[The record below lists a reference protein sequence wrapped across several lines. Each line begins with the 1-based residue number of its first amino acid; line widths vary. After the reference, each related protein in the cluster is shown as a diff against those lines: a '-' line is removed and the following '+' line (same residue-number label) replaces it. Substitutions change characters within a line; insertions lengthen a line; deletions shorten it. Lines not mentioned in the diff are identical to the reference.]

1 MPPQSS
7 NTNPAAQS
15 ASPSSQTSPASTT
28 SPGVSPSS
36 GATATL
42 YYRMGKPVAIVPSRG
57 VDQALVD
64 HLDPSAA
71 AKLLSNQQLLL
82 AAGGPGGVGVAG
94 GYGGMGM
101 GIGGAQGYAY
111 DGSLLPPQAGV
122 PRFRPEW
129 ERERMERV
137 VAMPPS
143 PEPPSHHAG
152 QKSIASVGGSTLSS
166 YDWNSTDSE
175 AEDRPPT
182 RATDFSSELEGHQ
195 GGMGRETPSD
205 VEDDRRHHPV
215 PMEVYEPQSQQN
227 RAQARGS
234 YGAQR
239 QSGADQNG
247 DRDRGAP
254 AHPHPAH
261 AADHHSGAHHT
272 GSSGGV
278 PGYAFPGQPTPPPS
292 TAPSVA
298 TGVGAGL
305 TGAGSQVEHGSS
317 GIVPIPRPPPSP
329 TASAASKSFRRSYS
343 ASSIRMM
350 TKAEVGPSDFA
361 KIKMLGK
368 GDVGKVYLVKRK
380 DTGKLYAMKVLNKRE
395 MIKRNKIKRVLAE
408 QEILATSNHPFI
420 VTLYH
425 TFQNDDYLFFVME
438 YCGGGE
444 FFRTLQSRPGKC
456 LSEGAA
462 QFYAAEVVTAL
473 EYLHLMGFIYRDLKP
488 ENILLHATGHIMLTD
503 FDLSKPSVVPGS
515 PTIVKSGSAFSRL
528 IDSLTQT
535 SIDTKSCTN
544 IRTNS
549 FVGTEEYIAP
559 EVIKGSGHTSA
570 VDWWTLGILIYEMLY
585 GTTPFKGV
593 NRNSTF
599 HNILHNDVTFPE
611 TPEVSTYAK
620 SIVKKLLHKDERKRL
635 GSKAG
640 ASDVKSHPFFRNTVW
655 ALLRHQRPPIVPRI
669 RDQADT
675 SNFRFLRESE
685 SLDLDGISNTGVA
698 VNGGAVAQDGRR
710 GRKGPEKDPFSEF
723 DSVTMHREGNDY
735 R

>member
-1 MPPQSS
+1 
-7 NTNPAAQS
+7 
-15 ASPSSQTSPASTT
+15 
-28 SPGVSPSS
+28 
-36 GATATL
+36 
-42 YYRMGKPVAIVPSRG
+42 MGKPVAIVPGRG

-64 HLDPSAA
+64 VDPSTA
-71 AKLLSNQQLLL
+71 AKLLSQQQQLL
-82 AAGGPGGVGVAG
+82 AGGTLGGSS
-94 GYGGMGM
+94 
-101 GIGGAQGYAY
+101 IGGAQGYAY
-111 DGSLLPPQAGV
+111 DGSLLPPQAGGV

-129 ERERMERV
+129 ERDRMERV

-143 PEPPSHHAG
+143 PEPPTHHRGG
-152 QKSIASVGGSTLSS
+152 QKSIPSVGGSTLSS
-166 YDWNSTDSE
+166 YDWNDSDEEHDDVEHHNRDHHLRDNRRDQGDAASGSSGGDSNRHREDMMGRTPSPSE
-175 AEDRPPT
+175 APSEED
-182 RATDFSSELEGHQ
+182 S
-195 GGMGRETPSD
+195 
-205 VEDDRRHHPV
+205 RRHHHPV
-215 PMEVYEPQSQQN
+215 PLESYENPAPSTVQLGARQSAGN
-227 RAQARGS
+227 GPTSRGS
-234 YGAQR
+234 YGRPGPAEFAAAQAAQAAQAQD
-239 QSGADQNG
+239 QSF
-247 DRDRGAP
+247 P
-254 AHPHPAH
+254 AAPHPIH
-261 AADHHSGAHHT
+261 AADHHSGAHH
-272 GSSGGV
+272 GGG
-278 PGYAFPGQPTPPPS
+278 PGIPGGQPMAMYAFPGQPTPPPS

-298 TGVGAGL
+298 TGVGGVGDGHA
-305 TGAGSQVEHGSS
+305 
-317 GIVPIPRPPPSP
+317 PPPRPPPSP
-329 TASAASKSFRRSYS
+329 TASGVSKSFRRSYS

-350 TKAEVGPSDFA
+350 TKAEVGPSDFS
-361 KIKMLGK
+361 KVKMLGK

-380 DTGKLYAMKVLNKRE
+380 DTSKLYAMKVLSKRE

-425 TFQNDDYLFFVME
+425 TFQNEDYLFFVME

-456 LSEGAA
+456 LPEASA

-528 IDSLTQT
+528 LDSLTQT

-585 GTTPFKGV
+585 GTTPFKGA
-593 NRNSTF
+593 NRNATF
-599 HNILHNDVTFPE
+599 HSILNNEVNFPE
-611 TPEVSTYAK
+611 QPEVSTYAK

-640 ASDVKSHPFFRNTVW
+640 ASDVKGHPFFRNTVW
-655 ALLRHQRPPIVPRI
+655 ALLRHQRPPIVPRM

-685 SLDLDGISNTGVA
+685 SLDLEGSSNTGVN
-698 VNGGAVAQDGRR
+698 VNGGGQVAQDGGRR
-710 GRKGPEKDPFSEF
+710 GRKGPEKDPFSDF